1 MLKIDK
7 TVNDRELK
15 LALEGELDST
25 TSAELDREVQNLDDV
40 DSVLLDLEKLA
51 YTSSAGL
58 RVILGL
64 RRRLAGRPL
73 KLVNIGLGVREVLD
87 MTGLSALLGV

>member
-58 RVILGL
+58 RVIIGL
-64 RRRLAGRPL
+64 KRRLAGRPL